1 MSTRIVSLLKS
12 AGVDAQA
19 NATFDWIHDTYLI
32 LIRMFPNG
40 CPPTTIVSMNA
51 RYDPHFHLKIGSVL
65 RPLRDLREKTLLI
78 GSGCAVHNLYRNK
91 WAPMLLYRDN
101 FAMPTPPEAW
111 ALDFRQEVEDAF
123 TKVPAGERMRKAVAA
138 LMKHPGYREAH
149 GSDDHFMAALFVAGL
164 CAEGDRR
171 GVLGAE
177 DWELTNM
184 ANSQFTLGGWP
195 RRLGC

>member
-1 MSTRIVSLLKS
+1 MSSRVVSILKS
-12 AGVDAQA
+12 QGF
-19 NATFDWIHDTYLI
+19 NAKPNPTFDWIHGTYLV
-32 LIRMFPNG
+32 LIRMFPAA
-40 CPPTTIVSMNA
+40 CPPTTIISMNA
-51 RYDPHFHLKIGSVL
+51 RYDPHFHIKMGAAL
-65 RPLRDLREKTLLI
+65 RPLRALSEKTLLI
-78 GSGCAVHNLYRNK
+78 GSGGAVHNLYRNK

-123 TKVPAGERMRKAVAA
+123 TKVPPGEKMRKAVAG
-138 LMKHPGYREAH
+138 LMKLPGYREAH

-164 CAEGDRR
+164 CTETDGK

-184 ANSQFTLGGWP
+184 ANSQFTFGEWP
-195 RRLGC
+195 RLGT